1 MDEKKRVSLFG
12 LMRKIP
18 GGIIIVPLFVGVILN
33 TLVPNALQ
41 IGGFTQGLF
50 KGGTSCLLGLFLL
63 LNGASI
69 DIRHIGMPFYKG
81 VVLTA
86 IKFVLGVAVGLLVG
100 AVFGP
105 AGFLGVTPM
114 AFIAA
119 LTNSAGGEYLAIAQQ
134 YGDDTDAGAI
144 SILSLNDGPFFTMVA
159 MGAAGMANIP
169 ITTFISTLVP
179 LIVGIIWGNLDGEFR
194 KHAAAALPIVTFFMM
209 IPIGAGM
216 SLRGLVQGGLGGIVL
231 AIISALTAFV
241 FYFVFHLFLPKKK
254 RNAMGAAIGTTAAN
268 ASAVPS
274 NMAEADP
281 TLAPYAEAATAQVT
295 IAAVVTAFT
304 CPLITA
310 YLDKQMRKH
319 KKGIYSDE
327 AVAEREAAKAGK

>member
-1 MDEKKRVSLFG
+1 MSEKEKVSLFG

-33 TLVPNALQ
+33 TLIPDALQ

-50 KGGTSCLLGLFLL
+50 KGGTACLLGLFLL

-69 DIRHIGMPFYKG
+69 DVRHVGMPFYKG
-81 VVLTA
+81 IVLTL
-86 IKFVLGVAVGLLVG
+86 IKFALGVVVGLVVG
-100 AVFGP
+100 AAFGP

-179 LIVGIIWGNLDGEFR
+179 LIVGIIWGNLDSEFR

-216 SLRGLVQGGLGGIVL
+216 SLRGLVKGGLGGIVL
-231 AIISALTAFV
+231 AIISALSAFV
-241 FYFVFHLFLPKKK
+241 FYFVFQLFLPKKR

-281 TLAPYAEAATAQVT
+281 ALAPYAEAATAQVT
-295 IAAVVTAFT
+295 IAAIVTAFT

-310 YLDKQMRKH
+310 YLDKQMRKN
-319 KKGIYSDE
+319 KKGVYSDE
-327 AVAEREAAKAGK
+327 AVADQAAAK

>member
-1 MDEKKRVSLFG
+1 MSEKEKASLFG

-33 TLVPNALQ
+33 TLIPNALQ

-50 KGGTSCLLGLFLL
+50 KGGTACLLGLFLL

-69 DIRHIGMPFYKG
+69 DVRHIGMPFYKG
-81 VVLTA
+81 IVLTA
-86 IKFVLGVAVGLLVG
+86 IKFILGVAVGLFVG

-114 AFIAA
+114 SFIAA

-134 YGDDTDAGAI
+134 YGDDSDAGAI

-169 ITTFISTLVP
+169 FTTFVSTLVP
-179 LIVGIIWGNLDGEFR
+179 LIVGIIWGNLDAEFR
-194 KHAAAALPIVTFFMM
+194 KHAAAALPIVSFFMM

-216 SLRGLVQGGLGGIVL
+216 SLRGLVKGGLGGIVL
-231 AIISALTAFV
+231 AIISALSAFV
-241 FYFVFHLFLPKKK
+241 FYFVFQLFLPKKK

-281 TLAPYAEAATAQVT
+281 ALASVAEAATAQVT
-295 IAAVVTAFT
+295 IAAIVTAFT
-304 CPLITA
+304 CPFITA
-310 YLDKQMRKH
+310 YLDKRMRAA
-319 KKGIYSDE
+319 KKGVYSDE
-327 AVAEREAAKAGK
+327 AQADQAAAK